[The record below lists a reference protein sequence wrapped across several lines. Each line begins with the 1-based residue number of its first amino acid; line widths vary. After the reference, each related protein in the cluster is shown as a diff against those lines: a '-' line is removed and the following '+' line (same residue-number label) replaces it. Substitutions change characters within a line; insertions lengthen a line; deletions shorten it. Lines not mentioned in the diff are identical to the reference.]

1 MYFIEFYVFIFISFY
16 LFDDFFFYHS
26 DTWSFTADF
35 SPLVVQETSFYLQK
49 SEFWWCFLMGVFS
62 IYFVWHLDSLRT
74 KWERNQCH
82 KMSIIERGMWER
94 PSSAWR
100 HSNHSAPSQDSGVF
114 IVWHLFQFVFLCI
127 PFSVLLHVLFEN
139 NLKSYRTK
147 EDA

>member
-1 MYFIEFYVFIFISFY
+1 MFSFS
-16 LFDDFFFYHS
+16 LASTSLMIFFFYHS

-49 SEFWWCFLMGVFS
+49 SEFLWCFLMGVFS

-74 KWERNQCH
+74 KWEWNQCY
-82 KMSIIERGMWER
+82 KMSIIKRDMWER
-94 PSSAWR
+94 PPVHGGTLTTQPHQPGLR
-100 HSNHSAPSQDSGVF
+100 GVF
-114 IVWHLFQFVFLCI
+114 IVLHLFQFAFLCI

-147 EDA
+147 KDA